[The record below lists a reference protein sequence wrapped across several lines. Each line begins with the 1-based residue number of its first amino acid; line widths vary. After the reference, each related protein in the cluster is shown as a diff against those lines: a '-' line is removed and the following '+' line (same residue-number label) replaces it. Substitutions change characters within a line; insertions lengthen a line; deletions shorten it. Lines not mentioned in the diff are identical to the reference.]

1 MNNILRLAIVD
12 PDDVTRDK
20 VKNML
25 LGMESIW
32 LEAECSRYDFFAD
45 VVKQT
50 NPDVGLVV
58 MDGDLHKS
66 LQLVT
71 KVSLASPEC
80 ELLVVSSSTDGGVI
94 LQAMRAG
101 AKEFL
106 SAPVKIEDLVASIGR
121 IADRRFGGG
130 KTKSRQSEVYTF
142 VGASG
147 GVGSTTIGVNVG
159 TVLAQNE
166 SKNVALIDFDL
177 PLGDADVLLDSIPEY
192 TLLDVAENVTR
203 LDITLLKRS
212 MTRHG
217 SGLFLLPRPPQLE
230 DINRVVE
237 EDMRRVIGLMKAS
250 FSHVLIDLSKSF
262 SPIDIAAME
271 MSTKVIV
278 VIQLDLACLRNT
290 VRLLSSLDS
299 NEAIRDKIVIVVNR
313 SGTQGSQ
320 ISTKKIREALGREVY
335 WEIPNNHKVAAESR
349 DQGIPFTQNVPKSNL
364 SISMVGLAE
373 KLIGLDVESGAAS
386 RGGKN
391 WFKNL
396 LSSGKES

>member
-1 MNNILRLAIVD
+1 MI
-12 PDDVTRDK
+12 
-20 VKNML
+20 
-25 LGMESIW
+25 
-32 LEAECSRYDFFAD
+32 FFAD

-58 MDGDLHKS
+58 MDGDLQKS

-71 KVSLASPEC
+71 NVSLASPEC

-121 IADRRFGGG
+121 IADRRFGDG
-130 KTKSRQSEVYTF
+130 KTKTRQTEVYTF

-159 TVLAQNE
+159 TVLAHDK

-212 MTRHG
+212 MTRHS

-230 DINRVVE
+230 DIGRVVE

-271 MSTKVIV
+271 MATKVIV

-299 NEAIRDKIVIVVNR
+299 NEAIRDKIAIVVNR
-313 SGTQGSQ
+313 AGTLGSQ

-349 DQGIPFTQNVPKSNL
+349 DQGIPFTQNSSKSNL
-364 SISMVGLAE
+364 SISVGGLAE
-373 KLIGLDVESGAAS
+373 KLLGLNVESGAAS
-386 RGGKN
+386 RGGKS

-396 LSSGKES
+396 LSSGKEA